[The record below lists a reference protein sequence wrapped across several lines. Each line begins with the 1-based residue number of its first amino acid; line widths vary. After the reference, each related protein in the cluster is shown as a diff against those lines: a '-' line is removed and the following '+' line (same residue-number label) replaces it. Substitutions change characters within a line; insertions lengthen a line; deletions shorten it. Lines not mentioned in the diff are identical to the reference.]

1 MQKKVSKVCL
11 ILMTILD
18 HSTWANF
25 TWTRLTDP
33 YLINTIEIRSLWK
46 ETKYIK
52 SAGRLLDRDY
62 VNRRGLDFS
71 KEVLWV
77 SVGQRAAELQAVKL
91 GGQQKILPISQVR
104 ARFARTGLISR
115 IFCWPPSL
123 TACSSAALWPKE
135 THSTSF

>member
-33 YLINTIEIRSLWK
+33 YLINTIEIRSLWT

-52 SAGRLLDRDY
+52 SAGRLLDRVW
-62 VNRRGLDFS
+62 VNKGGLDLS

-77 SVGQRAAELQAVKL
+77 SVGQRAAELPAIKV
-91 GGQQKILPISQVR
+91 GGQKIILPNGPAWAKRV
-104 ARFARTGLISR
+104 RTGPLGR
-115 IFCWPPSL
+115 IFVDL
-123 TACSSAALWPKE
+123 QLWQPVDLLPFDLKRP
-135 THSTSF
+135 TVPF